1 MTTAQLSDISWIK
14 DIIYILPL
22 AGLIWKGATM
32 NSKLNRN
39 TDEIKECKDII
50 KDQNNAII
58 TTLNKLNDTINEI
71 RLDVSILKAL
81 RDEESKKTT
90 AKRKAA
96 N

>member
-32 NSKLNRN
+32 NSKVNRN
-39 TDEIKECKDII
+39 AEEIKECKDII
-50 KDQNNAII
+50 RDQNNAII
-58 TTLNKLNDTINEI
+58 STLNKLNDTINEI

-81 RDEESKKTT
+81 RDEETKKTT
-90 AKRKAA
+90 TKKKAVQ
-96 N
+96 